1 MCVCIYILLDAWFWC
16 DFFWIFFF
24 FWWWRRWIGTRGWR
38 SRKQIL
44 RLMRM
49 RFGLPVREGC
59 ATISPMPWASFTYF
73 SVLSVFHFLHGSV
86 DFCFVWLLYNLLE
99 FCRDCFVVWIF
110 FFFFFWLWIAC
121 KRVWLGFW
129 WWTCV
134 MWSQIIGKICWYLFF
149 YNWCE
154 IIKAEKEREKI
165 IF

>member
-1 MCVCIYILLDAWFWC
+1 MLETTPLFLFSFWKKKFLGEFSVVI
-16 DFFWIFFF
+16 FFFYEYVFFCLMHGFDVIFFEYFFF

-86 DFCFVWLLYNLLE
+86 DFCFVWLCYNLLE
-99 FCRDCFVVWIF
+99 LCRQFCCMVF
-110 FFFFFWLWIAC
+110 FFF
-121 KRVWLGFW
+121 LG
-129 WWTCV
+129 TLD
-134 MWSQIIGKICWYLFF
+134 SL
-149 YNWCE
+149 
-154 IIKAEKEREKI
+154 
-165 IF
+165 